1 MRVFLNMGIYLEQI
15 KCGKN
20 DECLVILAEFKGHV
34 YFQKTMK
41 VVARVF
47 TGQNSNQ
54 RMRWH
59 VFLLQVTGLWHRFL
73 LFVNLLVFLP
83 FRYSKTVSFV
93 VHRTRTCRFPAVR
106 RAPTPLCQ
114 IKCQRKIIR
123 CQGKYETQY
132 CNGESMLDKI
142 SDDILSVKT

>member
-15 KCGKN
+15 KCGKTMN
-20 DECLVILAEFKGHV
+20 VLSFQLNLKGTLFSKNNEGCCTSFYWTELKPANALACFSPPGEGP
-34 YFQKTMK
+34 
-41 VVARVF
+41 
-47 TGQNSNQ
+47 
-54 RMRWH
+54 
-59 VFLLQVTGLWHRFL
+59 WHRFL

-93 VHRTRTCRFPAVR
+93 VHRKRTCRFPAVR

-123 CQGKYETQY
+123 CQGKYETHIAMARV
-132 CNGESMLDKI
+132 C
-142 SDDILSVKT
+142 